1 MLVLADQAFSK
12 DFGLIVTFIGIGI
25 VVNILIVYAL
35 FQVRGEHLQNQEDAR
50 NGHSADL

>member
-25 VVNILIVYAL
+25 VANILIVYAL

-50 NGHSADL
+50 RGRSREP